1 MSTSSQ
7 FVKKLIGKQDKKEDV
22 KPYVSKN
29 EEWRYSVA
37 RVMLTGILKNQ
48 LGRSAEQA
56 AEEALPLIIKAS
68 KTDPLYLLKAA
79 AFARDANMKGM
90 VKLGIAA
97 LSANAPNKFLI
108 ENRTAIIS
116 LLATF
121 HPGQLMQFVDLM
133 KSKVLGKGFGSRPQ
147 KWIKSVMEGWSAQK
161 VEIYTLKYPK
171 DFYSLLRL
179 VHPSYTDSRGK
190 LVDYILTS
198 KGKGQPSGYKQIAIE
213 QMKSLND
220 GFHETQMAKLMLDNN
235 VPWDCV
241 KGFHPIKGDVGLAM
255 MTQMGLTG
263 LLLNIRSLEQ
273 NGILDSNDAIKALKM
288 KLKEEENGRSIPIDF
303 AKPYIYS
310 TNPAVKDILVESIV
324 NSLSNSMPH
333 IEGRRIGVSIDI
345 SGSMAGEPLITA
357 GLLAVPFL
365 KSKNLWFTTFDTGL
379 YEEDTSEANKRYYN
393 KSYDNFV
400 VCPKLKGRTSKDQV
414 HALLNLQT
422 HGGTDVSI
430 SLRQALQDKRVLD
443 LHVLI
448 TDEQQNVGTPIMT
461 VWKEYKKHINP
472 RAELWIINATNN
484 NWHSAD
490 FNDPSVTVYQTMS
503 AAMFKNLQFIG
514 QDLVSAINMFDHNKF
529 NKAEV
534 TVETED

>member
-7 FVKKLIGKQDKKEDV
+7 FVKKLIGKQDKKEDI

-29 EEWRYSVA
+29 EEWRFSVA
-37 RVMLTGILKNQ
+37 RVMLTGILNNQ
-48 LGRSAEQA
+48 QNRSAEDA
-56 AEEALPLIIKAS
+56 AKEALPLIIKAS
-68 KTDPLYLLKAA
+68 KSDPLYLLKAA

-97 LSANAPNKFLI
+97 LSANAPNKFLVD
-108 ENRTAIIS
+108 NRTAIIS
-116 LLATF
+116 ILSTF

-147 KWIKSVMEGWSAQK
+147 KWVRAVMEGWSAQK
-161 VEIYTLKYPK
+161 VEFFTLKYPK

-179 VHPSYTDSRGK
+179 VHPNYTDSRGK

-198 KGKGQPSGYKQIAIE
+198 KDKGHPFGTKQIAIE
-213 QMKSLND
+213 QMKGLND
-220 GFHETQMAKLMLDNN
+220 GFHETQMAKLMLDNS

-255 MTQMGLTG
+255 MTQMGLSG

-273 NGILDSNDAIKALKM
+273 NGILNSANAIKALRM
-288 KLKEEENGRSIPIDF
+288 KLKEEENRRSIPIDF

-310 TNPAVKDILVESIV
+310 TNPVVKDLLVESIV
-324 NSLSNSMPH
+324 SSLSNSMPH

-345 SGSMAGEPLITA
+345 SGSMSGEPLITA

-400 VCPKLKGRTSKDQV
+400 VCPKLKGKSPKEQV
-414 HALLNLQT
+414 HSLLSLKT

-430 SLRQALQDKRVLD
+430 SLRKALQDKRVLD

-448 TDEQQNVGTPIMT
+448 TDEQQNAGTPIMT
-461 VWKEYKKHINP
+461 VWKEYKKNVNP
-472 RAELWIINATNN
+472 RAELWVINATNT

-514 QDLVSAINMFDHNKF
+514 QDLVSAINGFDHNKF
-529 NKAEV
+529 IKVENV
-534 TVETED
+534 TEIED